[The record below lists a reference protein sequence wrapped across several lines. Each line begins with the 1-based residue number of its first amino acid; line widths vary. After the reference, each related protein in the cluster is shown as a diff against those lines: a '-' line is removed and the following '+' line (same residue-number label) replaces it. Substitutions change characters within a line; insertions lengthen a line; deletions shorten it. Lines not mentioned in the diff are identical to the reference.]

1 MIIYGVEINSIVLSI
16 YNIFQISKKKKTEFC
31 RSIEFEF
38 FFQPL

>member
-16 YNIFQISKKKKTEFC
+16 YNIFQISKKKTEFC